1 MRKPFCI
8 SHSLLLDWH
17 VWNIIIDKENE
28 KSMLFFIYL
37 CVWIIIKKYLF
48 IYFHKTQNSFF
59 VIHVYFYSQLSYP
72 KVKHPISILSYL
84 RKLTLIFVSVSSYLI
99 FKFCFNL
106 YIL

>member
-37 CVWIIIKKYLF
+37 CVQIIIKKYLF
-48 IYFHKTQNSFF
+48 IFIKPKTDPCLFLSPTFLSKGQTSYSNL
-59 VIHVYFYSQLSYP
+59 VIF
-72 KVKHPISILSYL
+72 
-84 RKLTLIFVSVSSYLI
+84 T
-99 FKFCFNL
+99 
-106 YIL
+106 